1 MKLLFIYT
9 FVALL
14 STMSF
19 ALPNDNMTDIQ
30 SPNEY
35 KKEVFDIATS
45 NYECNLFIEKTGNN
59 LYSMAMAEERNDKKT
74 ISSEFYIFLKNSNTA
89 IEYCK
94 YYSESVVSDL
104 MEIQEGVIFYYNKEY
119 NKKKDTK

>member
-30 SPNEY
+30 SPSEY

-45 NYECNLFIEKTGNN
+45 DYECNLFIEKTGNN

-119 NKKKDTK
+119 NKKEDTK

>member
-45 NYECNLFIEKTGNN
+45 DYECNLFIEKTGNN

-94 YYSESVVSDL
+94 YYSEGVVSDL
-104 MEIQEGVIFYYNKEY
+104 LEIQEGVIFYYNKEY

>member
-14 STMSF
+14 STMSL

-30 SPNEY
+30 SPSEY

-45 NYECNLFIEKTGNN
+45 DYECNLFIEKTGNN

>member
-30 SPNEY
+30 SPSEY

-119 NKKKDTK
+119 NKKEDTK

>member
-14 STMSF
+14 STMSV

-30 SPNEY
+30 SPSEY

-45 NYECNLFIEKTGNN
+45 DYECNLFIEKTGNN

>member
-1 MKLLFIYT
+1 MKLLFIYA

-14 STMSF
+14 STASF

-30 SPNEY
+30 SPSEY

-45 NYECNLFIEKTGNN
+45 DYECNLFIEKTGNN

>member
-30 SPNEY
+30 SPSEY

-45 NYECNLFIEKTGNN
+45 DYECNLFIEKTGNN

-104 MEIQEGVIFYYNKEY
+104 MEIQEGVTFYYNKEY
-119 NKKKDTK
+119 NKKEDTK

>member
-45 NYECNLFIEKTGNN
+45 DYECNLFIEKTGNN

-104 MEIQEGVIFYYNKEY
+104 MEIQEGVTFYYNKEY
-119 NKKKDTK
+119 NKKEDTK

>member
-19 ALPNDNMTDIQ
+19 ALPNDNMADIQ

-45 NYECNLFIEKTGNN
+45 DYECNLFIEKTGNN

-104 MEIQEGVIFYYNKEY
+104 LEIQEGVIFYYNKEY